1 MSRSRA
7 RLAAD
12 WFAKLRQNAVTQEVE
27 HTDVVAASE
36 TVSHI
41 PTLITASLL
50 TTTVDLSLG
59 TNSVVSMTS
68 STVFLFTNLVA
79 GTTGVIF
86 LKQDALGGRTF
97 TLPSTA
103 KTPLG
108 GAAIVQ
114 STASNSMAILSYT
127 VVDASTVL
135 VNYIGGY

>member
-27 HTDVVAASE
+27 HVDVVAAASS
-36 TVSHI
+36 SHT
-41 PTLITASLL
+41 PALITASPL

-59 TNSVVSMTS
+59 TNSVISMTS

-79 GTTGVIF
+79 GTTGVLF
-86 LKQDALGGRTF
+86 LRQDALGGRTF
-97 TLPSTA
+97 TLPPTA

-114 STASNSMAILSYT
+114 STAANSMAILSYT
-127 VVDASTVL
+127 VVDASTIL